1 MNDRVRKAGVYLASA
16 NWEKLALLAIG
27 AGAAWHYV
35 APLLASVVLPAV
47 LHHVYQ
53 ARVIGRQALYQ
64 AYLRAFQGA
73 SQERAERMSAEGAQA
88 AARWAREEKSEGVDE

>member
-1 MNDRVRKAGVYLASA
+1 MNDKARKAGVYLASA

-35 APLLASVVLPAV
+35 DPLLASVVLPAV
-47 LHHVYQ
+47 LHYVYQ

-73 SQERAERMSAEGAQA
+73 SQEKAEQ
-88 AARWAREEKSEGVDE
+88 WAKEEAGE

>member
-1 MNDRVRKAGVYLASA
+1 MNEKAKRAGVYLASA

-35 APLLASVVLPAV
+35 APLLASVVLPAL

-53 ARVIGRQALYQ
+53 ARVIGRRALFQ

-73 SQERAERMSAEGAQA
+73 SKEQAERWAE
-88 AARWAREEKSEGVDE
+88 EELADRTERDKNQ